1 MPHFS
6 DSPLLTGFSELTK
19 LQAYFLSG
27 MNGRA
32 SFELFAGLLSEHRN
46 FSVAVGLGLPLYLRT
61 CAHEPTPSY
70 PVRFSSHQR
79 QMAAA
84 TDVWLEG
91 RGREDGM
98 RRLKK
103 KAGETAK

>member
-1 MPHFS
+1 MRHSS

-32 SFELFAGLLSEHRN
+32 SFELFAGFLPEHRD
-46 FSVAVGLGLPLYLRT
+46 FSVAVGVGLPLYLRT
-61 CAHEPTPSY
+61 CAHESVPSY
-70 PVRFSSHQR
+70 PARFSSHQR
-79 QMAAA
+79 QTAAA
-84 TDVWLEG
+84 TDVWPKE
-91 RGREDGM
+91 RDREDGM
-98 RRLKK
+98 RRLKM